1 MSADTLGTSDITVNA
16 VYTAKAYF
24 VSFDANG
31 GAGETMDPQ
40 TMNYDELVKL
50 NANTYTYEGYKFV
63 GWNTKADGTG
73 VAYEDEATVKNL
85 VAEGNVV
92 LYAQWEEEEVETT
105 TTETTTTETTTTT
118 TTEEPEDGGF
128 NWLILILILAILAI
142 IAGVVAY
149 LIHNK
154 KKNA

>member
-1 MSADTLGTSDITVNA
+1 
-16 VYTAKAYF
+16 
-24 VSFDANG
+24 
-31 GAGETMDPQ
+31 MDPQ

-50 NANTYTYEGYKFV
+50 HANTYTYEGYKFV

-85 VAEGNVV
+85 TAEGNVV
-92 LYAQWEEEEVETT
+92 LYAQWEEVEEETT
-105 TTETTTTETTTTT
+105 TADTTTPAETT
-118 TTEEPEDGGF
+118 TTEEPEEGGF